1 MLIMMIIIDDLHDYF
16 NLDNYHDCWLI
27 GDHMMMNM
35 VRDYETNVTSAPL
48 AKFTRPIG
56 KMYLI
61 FYPHLGRRNP
71 DHCVILP
78 ANADDL
84 N

>member
-1 MLIMMIIIDDLHDYF
+1 MR
-16 NLDNYHDCWLI
+16 
-27 GDHMMMNM
+27 
-35 VRDYETNVTSAPL
+35 VETYETNVTSAPL

-61 FYPHLGRRNP
+61 FYPQLGRRNP